1 MKKKGRHNASRY
13 GLLALLLFGLLIL
26 GSSIQPRTALACSC
40 YNTQGEETAVD
51 PGPSYCVSACGNDM
65 LATAIEQNDCTFGD
79 PNCEFT
85 SGYCICSEPATPT
98 FTCENVCIDAG
109 LDNEPPA
116 SAATTTPAATQSN
129 PKLLLTPN
137 LAIDI
142 PTVKFT
148 DAVESDGVLRINYLG
163 DYIAG
168 VYKWLIGVSTL
179 IAIVMIMV
187 SGLQYAISKE
197 AEAKKRIQNA
207 VTGLILLMSTYL
219 ILATVNPRLVIFEP
233 LELTTILT
241 IKEEEDD
248 VVNGGSVVTSFKAP
262 SASNVTGDGKN
273 QVPKELAGDIDDAAE
288 ILASQGYGMSISSSF
303 RTVEKQQELIRDN
316 CKNPPGSATC
326 DPKPGRPTTCIL
338 KGNNAAN
345 CPHTTGRALDI
356 WATKDGATCVSQS
369 QCSADES
376 KDQCRKDKCQ
386 AALIDAMKSAGF
398 CNLSVEA
405 WHFEKPKMSTR
416 CN

>member
-207 VTGLILLMSTYL
+207 VTGLILLMST
-219 ILATVNPRLVIFEP
+219 
-233 LELTTILT
+233 
-241 IKEEEDD
+241 
-248 VVNGGSVVTSFKAP
+248 
-262 SASNVTGDGKN
+262 
-273 QVPKELAGDIDDAAE
+273 
-288 ILASQGYGMSISSSF
+288 
-303 RTVEKQQELIRDN
+303 
-316 CKNPPGSATC
+316 
-326 DPKPGRPTTCIL
+326 
-338 KGNNAAN
+338 
-345 CPHTTGRALDI
+345 
-356 WATKDGATCVSQS
+356 
-369 QCSADES
+369 
-376 KDQCRKDKCQ
+376 
-386 AALIDAMKSAGF
+386 
-398 CNLSVEA
+398 
-405 WHFEKPKMSTR
+405 
-416 CN
+416 